1 VTADDHSL
9 NNLSSKLLPV
19 ALLWQLRWPSAA
31 GFFWARIKAIGAA
44 PSHDIASDFWSGE
57 KARCKQAS
65 RTLANLLFAQG
76 HGKEA
81 LGALMLAADPTEP
94 KTFEIVLPQLAFAIE
109 HLWDWPTAKS
119 TRHHVLQ
126 RLGVWW
132 RAARGDFTDNDSSI
146 FWIVRLEVFEKDDP
160 SEGLPPLRAQNEDG
174 QGGEPKEEPNI
185 VVMPKGKATKL
196 NDYHSEFKTLVDAE
210 LPLRLARN
218 ISAVRATLMAEY
230 PHAICAIDLLLR
242 DLREGEPVRLSPV
255 LLTGPA
261 GVGKTRLVRRLFS
274 DLLGIGVYRYDGG
287 GASDS
292 MFGGSPKAW
301 GNTVPSAPA
310 RAVNQIRIANPV
322 VLIDEIDKA
331 GTSTRNGRLWN
342 VLLAFLERETARA
355 YRDVSLDAELDLS
368 WISHIATANSIEEL
382 PAPLTD
388 RYRIV
393 KVEAPRLADLPALA
407 ANVLREL
414 AVENGQEGFVWPLAA
429 DELEVIGRA
438 WEKAGFSI
446 RKLQK
451 IMAGTVAARNATAV
465 RH

>member
-1 VTADDHSL
+1 MTARDHSSK
-9 NNLSSKLLPV
+9 NLSSDLLPIG
-19 ALLWQLRWPSAA
+19 LLWQPGWPYAA
-31 GFFWARIKAIGAA
+31 GLFWARIKAIGAA
-44 PSHDIASDFWSGE
+44 PSHDIALDFWSGE
-57 KARCKQAS
+57 KERCKQAS

-109 HLWDWPTAKS
+109 QLWYWPTAIS

-132 RAARGDFTDNDSSI
+132 RAARGDFTDNDRSI
-146 FWIVRLEVFEKDDP
+146 FWIVRLEVFEKDDS
-160 SEGLPPLRAQNEDG
+160 SEMLPPARTQNEG
-174 QGGEPKEEPNI
+174 QQGGEPKEEPSI
-185 VVMPKGKATKL
+185 VVMPKGTATKL
-196 NDYHSEFKTLVDAE
+196 NDYHTEFKTLVGTK
-210 LPLRLARN
+210 LPLRLATN

-230 PHAICAIDLLLR
+230 PHATAAIDLLLR
-242 DLREGEPVRLSPV
+242 DLREGDPVRLSPV
-255 LLTGPA
+255 MLTGPV
-261 GVGKTRLVRRLFS
+261 GVGKTRLVRRLFR
-274 DLLGIGVYRYDGG
+274 DLLNIGVYRYDGG
-287 GASDS
+287 GASDG

-310 RAVNQIRIANPV
+310 RAVNQTRISNPV
-322 VLIDEIDKA
+322 VLVDEIDKA
-331 GTSTRNGRLWN
+331 ATSTRNGRLWN
-342 VLLAFLERETARA
+342 VLLPFLERETARA

-368 WISHIATANSIEEL
+368 WISHIATANSVEEL
-382 PAPLTD
+382 PAPLRD

-393 KVEAPRLADLPALA
+393 KVEAPRLVDLPALA
-407 ANVLREL
+407 ANALREL
-414 AVENGQEGFVWPLAA
+414 AVENGEEGFAWSLAA

-451 IMAGTVAARNATAV
+451 IVAGTVAARNATAV

>member
-1 VTADDHSL
+1 VTAGNHSSEH
-9 NNLSSKLLPV
+9 LSSELLPV
-19 ALLWQLRWPSAA
+19 TLLWEYGWPHAA
-31 GFFWARIKAIGAA
+31 GHFWARIDAIGGV
-44 PSHDIASDFWSGE
+44 PTKDIASDFWSGE
-57 KARCKQAS
+57 KERCKQAS

-81 LGALMLAADPTEP
+81 LSALMLAADPTEP
-94 KTFEIVLPQLAFAIE
+94 KTFEIVLPQLTFAIE

-119 TRHHVLQ
+119 TKHHLFQ
-126 RLGVWW
+126 RLGIWW
-132 RAARGDFTDNDSSI
+132 RAAREDFKDSKSSI
-146 FWIVRLEVFEKDDP
+146 FWIVRLRLFEKDDP
-160 SEGLPPLRAQNEDG
+160 SEGLPPARAQNEG
-174 QGGEPKEEPNI
+174 QHGGQPKEEPYI
-185 VVMPKGKATKL
+185 VVMPKDKATKL
-196 NDYHSEFKTLVDAE
+196 NDYHTEFKTLVDAK
-210 LPLRLARN
+210 LPLRLATS

-230 PHAICAIDLLLR
+230 PHATAAIDLLLR
-242 DLREGEPVRLSPV
+242 DLREGDPVRLSPV

-261 GVGKTRLVRRLFS
+261 GVGKTRLVRRLFR
-274 DLLGIGVYRYDGG
+274 DLLNIGVYRYDGG
-287 GASDS
+287 GASDG

-310 RAVNQIRIANPV
+310 RAINQTRISNPV

-342 VLLAFLERETARA
+342 VLLPFLERETARA
-355 YRDVSLDAELDLS
+355 YRDVSLDAVLDLS

-382 PAPLTD
+382 PAPLQD

-393 KVEAPRLADLPALA
+393 KIEAPRLADLPALA

-414 AVENGQEGFVWPLAA
+414 AIENGEERFVWPLAA
-429 DELEVIGRA
+429 DEIEVIGRA

-451 IMAGTVAARNATAV
+451 IVAGTVTARNATAV